1 MEPKQN
7 YLIVGIFVVMLA
19 IGLTGF
25 VVWLSDANQNNAYK
39 TYQTFVRESV
49 NGLTVGSAVKYRGVI
64 VGKVSKIAIS
74 KVDPAKIHI
83 IMQVEEGTPI
93 TVGTVAV
100 LQMQGITGISY
111 IELRGAV
118 AGAAAIPLKGKNKI
132 PVIPS
137 ARSEFRQIVDTVPD
151 MLQKFTELADKMGGF
166 AKDENQQRFA
176 SILQNMDAFSAQVGD
191 ADENGKTL
199 AQNMQE
205 AVAAIKQAA
214 AALNGTV
221 EGSREDT
228 RRILKN
234 SVIALEKIT
243 KLTETTTQLSQDG
256 YSDLHELQVELK
268 KTARDLQGLSRNLK
282 ENPSQV
288 IIPPQSGG
296 VKVK

>member
-19 IGLTGF
+19 VGLMGF
-25 VVWLSDANQNNAYK
+25 TVWLSDDDKNNSY
-39 TYQTFVRESV
+39 TSYQTFIRESV
-49 NGLTVGSAVKYRGVI
+49 NGLTVGSTVKYRGVI
-64 VGKVSKIAIS
+64 VGKVTKIAIS
-74 KVDPAKIHI
+74 KADPAKIHI
-83 IMQVEEGTPI
+83 VMQVQEGTPI

-111 IELRGAV
+111 IELRGAAV
-118 AGAAAIPLKGKNKI
+118 GAEPIPLKGKNKI

-137 ARSEFRQIVDTVPD
+137 APSEFRQIVDTVPD
-151 MLQKFTELADKMGGF
+151 MLQKFSELADKLGGF
-166 AKDENQQRFA
+166 AADENQQRFA
-176 SILQNMDAFSAQVGD
+176 SILQNMDTFSAQVGG
-191 ADENGKTL
+191 ADQDGKTL

-205 AVAAIKQAA
+205 AVAEIKKVA
-214 AALNGTV
+214 AALNSTV
-221 EGSREDT
+221 GGSREDT

-256 YSDLHELQVELK
+256 YSDLQELQVELK
-268 KTARDLQGLSRNLK
+268 KTARDLQSLSRNLK
-282 ENPSQV
+282 ENPSQI